1 MRGKSE
7 RWKDERAKQPFLSLS
22 LRLSLR
28 PTRDEVQIDLLLS
41 RCVSSRFFSHLC
53 FFFLPRVSDCP
64 SFILFPFPSKNHSQH
79 LISLLLCDSF
89 FFPSFSF
96 FVSPSAIF
104 LLLLFLFPFPA
115 LFFFLQRRKRKKRER
130 ENTQNGRNCK
140 KEKRQKEQR
149 RRISGEGEEWSGRA
163 FLHPLN
169 QRISI
174 DFFPKKVG
182 LAFYP
187 TKFFWFLVNNCT
199 NYIIKKGYYFQ
210 INKKQYCCNTKTHFY
225 DPVNQI

>member
-22 LRLSLR
+22 LR

-41 RCVSSRFFSHLC
+41 RCVFPFLLSSL
-53 FFFLPRVSDCP
+53 FLFLASCLWL
-64 SFILFPFPSKNHSQH
+64 SFIHSFSLSIQEPFSASYLPFT
-79 LISLLLCDSF
+79 LWFLLL
-89 FFPSFSF
+89 PSF

-104 LLLLFLFPFPA
+104 LLLLFLFLPFSCSLPS
-115 LFFFLQRRKRKKRER
+115 LFFLQRRKKRER
-130 ENTQNGRNCK
+130 ERKHTKRK
-140 KEKRQKEQR
+140 KLQERKERQKEQR

-174 DFFPKKVG
+174 DFFPKKLG
-182 LAFYP
+182 FAFCP
-187 TKFFWFLVNNCT
+187 KVLPNFSESMCK
-199 NYIIKKGYYFQ
+199 NYIMKNTYYLR
-210 INKKQYCCNTKTHFY
+210 INKKNICIVQKYFVY
-225 DPVNQI
+225 EPGNQV